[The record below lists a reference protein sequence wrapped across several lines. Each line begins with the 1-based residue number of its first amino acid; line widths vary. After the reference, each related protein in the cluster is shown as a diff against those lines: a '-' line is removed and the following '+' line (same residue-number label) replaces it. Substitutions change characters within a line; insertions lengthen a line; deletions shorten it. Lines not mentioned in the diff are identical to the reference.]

1 MVRLIHASP
10 MAKFT
15 VLRTAIMHRY
25 ILSED
30 EYICFKSMD
39 EEDEEE
45 YGFKLAKIQPPIW
58 YEYPDQL
65 FEYLGTY

>member
-1 MVRLIHASP
+1 MLG
-10 MAKFT
+10 T
-15 VLRTAIMHRY
+15 L
-25 ILSED
+25 LSED